1 MGKVMYSVAR
11 AGQDG
16 YHHRTDLNK
25 KAITPV
31 GGFVRYGVVKN
42 DWVMIKGSCPGVVK
56 RVVTLR
62 KSLITHTS
70 RAALEK
76 INLKFIDTSSKFG
89 HGRHQTIEEKH
100 AFEG

>member
-1 MGKVMYSVAR
+1 MRMLCRLLLPIRLV
-11 AGQDG
+11 Q
-16 YHHRTDLNK
+16 
-25 KAITPV
+25 
-31 GGFVRYGVVKN
+31 
-42 DWVMIKGSCPGVVK
+42 GSCPGVVK

-89 HGRHQTIEEKH
+89 HGRFQTIEEKN
-100 AFEG
+100 AFLGQLKIKA